1 MCAHIVE
8 IPVPSQCKFSM
19 SYRNW
24 DYQLCFHRRICVKA
38 AEAAVNISVP
48 AAAAAVG
55 ESISSNL
62 ITDRRDILLR
72 INTKEKIVYIK
83 LSYKLL

>member
-1 MCAHIVE
+1 M
-8 IPVPSQCKFSM
+8 
-19 SYRNW
+19 
-24 DYQLCFHRRICVKA
+24 KA

-83 LSYKLL
+83 LSYINCCSYGSLSELALASF